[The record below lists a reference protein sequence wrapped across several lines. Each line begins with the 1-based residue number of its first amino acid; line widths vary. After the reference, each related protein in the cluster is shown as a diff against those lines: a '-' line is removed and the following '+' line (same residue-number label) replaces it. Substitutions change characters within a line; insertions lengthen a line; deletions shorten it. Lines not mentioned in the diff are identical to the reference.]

1 MNLRCIMLSESSQ
14 TQESAYSRIPLICRF
29 GKDKTEAE
37 NMSVVARSWGRW
49 VDYQGT
55 PGRFG

>member
-1 MNLRCIMLSESSQ
+1 MLSESSQ